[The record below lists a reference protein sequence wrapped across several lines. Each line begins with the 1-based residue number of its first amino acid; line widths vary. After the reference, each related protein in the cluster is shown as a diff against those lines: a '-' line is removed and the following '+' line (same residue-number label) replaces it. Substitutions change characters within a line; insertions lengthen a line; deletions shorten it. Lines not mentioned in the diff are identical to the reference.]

1 MPENKNMK
9 FLTKTIQ
16 RERALIERNRFLLQS
31 ASRNFRSVL
40 SMLLLMY
47 GGLMYPYLSNQL
59 AQENKVSFIP
69 GLGLQSNLG
78 LSMKSFFQLEADL
91 ER

>member
-16 RERALIERNRFLLQS
+16 TERALIERNRFLLQS

-69 GLGLQSNLG
+69 GLGLQSNLR
-78 LSMKSFFQLEADL
+78 LSVKSVFST
-91 ER
+91 